1 MPWPSRSRS
10 PSKVHLLK
18 RVHTWR
24 MPRRLPDV
32 WHTYRVS
39 VQQREAGR
47 EGETPTPT
55 ERETYR
61 GGRST
66 ESDSW
71 GSLCSGKSALHDP
84 VHCHGCHLY
93 QSCPWSG
100 RPVCVRVSE
109 WVRKETGGERCW
121 GAGGCGARR
130 ARLGSRCRRAV
141 HAARAQAYCCYYRKC
156 FTQLSLQHI
165 PYLSPATHPIS
176 ITCAGTLLLLSEFFH
191 STIGILSLNYPYN
204 TSNIDYVR
212 RQQYPC
218 CVSSRSLLA
227 SSSRFV
233 PSTPPPPI
241 LTLPSKNLRPTP
253 GCGWKA
259 WVMASC
265 RVRHAADAQEKRKRK
280 KETERKEHIL
290 KRKTEKIESKK
301 EKKRKRKAKN
311 TWGNMLKRCSRDAQE
326 GPWGRWHRRT
336 RMDCRRR
343 QRGSKRVVWRPFSL
357 PPSARKLAGV

>member
-1 MPWPSRSRS
+1 
-10 PSKVHLLK
+10 
-18 RVHTWR
+18 

-233 PSTPPPPI
+233 PSTPPHLSSPF
-241 LTLPSKNLRPTP
+241 LPRICALHP
-253 GCGWKA
+253 GAGKLGSW
-259 WVMASC
+259 
-265 RVRHAADAQEKRKRK
+265 RHAACVMPRM
-280 KETERKEHIL
+280 L
-290 KRKTEKIESKK
+290 KRKEK
-301 EKKRKRKAKN
+301 EKKKRREKSTYSREKQ
-311 TWGNMLKRCSRDAQE
+311 KR
-326 GPWGRWHRRT
+326 
-336 RMDCRRR
+336 
-343 QRGSKRVVWRPFSL
+343 
-357 PPSARKLAGV
+357 